1 MTQNT
6 KRHKV
11 ASILFDYLS
20 NIKTIITLRCES
32 IVKTVLSDSIEQVR
46 PAYNKYTVINERKWF
61 IVSMILAAVTSIT
74 IGFYIYGQVT
84 AGTTILIGTIAMMY
98 QYIQRLSESFYSFA
112 WQYSSI
118 VTQKND
124 FQTVEHIIIAYD
136 SMIQKES
143 WAKTDHRKSI
153 TITDLSFGYSGKR
166 KILNHMSLD
175 IMNGQKIA
183 LIGASG
189 NGKSTLL
196 SLIRGL
202 YETDNVSLHIDQKE
216 YRSLSILH
224 HITSLIP
231 QDPEIFEHSIR
242 YNITMGIDV
251 SDEEIQPYI
260 EIADFDTVIKELPH
274 GLDSDIKEK
283 GVNLSWWQKQRLA
296 LARGLFLGQKS
307 DILLLD
313 EATSSVDALGEK
325 HIYESLFRHFS
336 DKTIIA
342 SVHRLHMLDMFD
354 MIYLID
360 KGRIIESWNLEQ
372 ILALDGMTKH
382 MRDNYMRQHVA

>member
-112 WQYSSI
+112 RQYSSI

-136 SMIQKES
+136 SMIQKE
-143 WAKTDHRKSI
+143 I
-153 TITDLSFGYSGKR
+153 
-166 KILNHMSLD
+166 
-175 IMNGQKIA
+175 
-183 LIGASG
+183 
-189 NGKSTLL
+189 
-196 SLIRGL
+196 
-202 YETDNVSLHIDQKE
+202 
-216 YRSLSILH
+216 
-224 HITSLIP
+224 
-231 QDPEIFEHSIR
+231 
-242 YNITMGIDV
+242 
-251 SDEEIQPYI
+251 
-260 EIADFDTVIKELPH
+260 
-274 GLDSDIKEK
+274 
-283 GVNLSWWQKQRLA
+283 
-296 LARGLFLGQKS
+296 
-307 DILLLD
+307 
-313 EATSSVDALGEK
+313 
-325 HIYESLFRHFS
+325 
-336 DKTIIA
+336 
-342 SVHRLHMLDMFD
+342 
-354 MIYLID
+354 
-360 KGRIIESWNLEQ
+360 
-372 ILALDGMTKH
+372 
-382 MRDNYMRQHVA
+382 